1 MLHRSTEFEHN
12 SNLWLFIMQVAR
24 GDRWVI
30 SKEMEIPLETHVHTH
45 TTSSTYR

>member
-24 GDRWVI
+24 GDR
-30 SKEMEIPLETHVHTH
+30 HTKGGL
-45 TTSSTYR
+45 